1 MIELPKGSDKS
12 DRGWGCV
19 MPEKQRQWMAR
30 FRRLRIRDRLFA
42 AMIVVSLPPLFFLG
56 FLSFN
61 IARDTLTE
69 SILESNG
76 DHLQTT
82 SEVADL
88 LFRNII
94 NLNRFIVLNDEI
106 LDDLRNSK
114 IRNSRELSEMNEL
127 TINRLQRVINS
138 NSFDTRFVDSLCIF
152 DNYYQTYCLGRPDN
166 AGKYEGPDKKT
177 LIEQSDWYREA
188 VEAQGR
194 VVFFSYN
201 VLDGSTTSFS
211 TVKLFRDPESIQGK
225 PLGLLVTNLSVSL
238 FQNVS
243 QATRDYGHF
252 VVVDATD
259 DAVHIL
265 YPEAWSGPRD
275 EAVTYDDLIAEW
287 ENEGYLVSDY
297 RNVSTGWHFI
307 HLLQKEELL
316 ARSNRIGTYT
326 GLIAALIAVVA
337 LTISYLVSGGITR
350 PLLRLKKMMV
360 DWNKGTLDFN
370 VKFNDDEVGTIGETF
385 LRVAYQNMELDA
397 RLIQAELREREAEL
411 RALQAQINPHFL
423 YNTLDSIY
431 WMTRLKKTEEAAT
444 MALALSESFKLSLNK
459 GKETIP
465 VFKEL
470 KHIEHYMT
478 IQNIRYKGRIRLEM
492 DVEPD
497 VMKYEMLKLILQP
510 LVENAV
516 YHGLEPKPGDGLI
529 RITGRQ
535 DGDELVFVVEDNG
548 VGMENIALIEQGYGL
563 RNVRERLRLYY
574 GDHCAF
580 TVWSSPGDG
589 TRIEIRFNPGKGGSV
604 HVEGGRV

>member
-1 MIELPKGSDKS
+1 MSG
-12 DRGWGCV
+12 
-19 MPEKQRQWMAR
+19 KQRKWMIR

-42 AMIVVSLPPLFFLG
+42 AMIFLSLPPLFFLG

-61 IARDTLTE
+61 VARDTLTE

-106 LDDLRNSK
+106 LGDLRNSK
-114 IRNSRELSEMNEL
+114 VRNSRELSEMNEL

-152 DNYYQTYCLGRPDN
+152 DLYYQTYCLGRPDN

-177 LIEQSDWYREA
+177 RIEQSDWYRAA

-194 VVFFSYN
+194 VLFFSYN
-201 VLDGSTTSFS
+201 VLDGTSSSFS
-211 TVKLFRDPESIQGK
+211 TVKLFRDSESIEGR
-225 PLGLLVTNLSVSL
+225 PLGLLVTNLSVSM

-252 VVVDATD
+252 VVVDATG
-259 DAVHIL
+259 DAARIL
-265 YPEAWSGPRD
+265 YPGAWSRSREQP
-275 EAVTYDDLIAEW
+275 AAYADLIARW
-287 ENEGYLVSDY
+287 EAEGYLVSDY
-297 RNVSTGWHFI
+297 RNVTTGWHFL
-307 HLLQKEELL
+307 HLVEKAELL
-316 ARSNRIGTYT
+316 AKSNRIGTYT
-326 GLIAALIAVVA
+326 GLIAVLIAVVA

-350 PLLRLKKMMV
+350 PLLQLKKMMV

-370 VKFNDDEVGTIGETF
+370 VKFKDDEVGTIGETF
-385 LRVAYQNMELDA
+385 LRVAQTNMELDA

-431 WMTRLKKTEEAAT
+431 WMARLKKTEEAAT

-470 KHIEHYMT
+470 KHVEHYMT
-478 IQNIRYKGRIRLEM
+478 IQNIRYKGRIRYEI
-492 DVEPD
+492 DVEAD
-497 VMKYEMLKLILQP
+497 VQGYEMLKLILQP

-516 YHGLEPKPGDGLI
+516 YHGLEPKMGDGLI
-529 RITGRQ
+529 RIAGRKN
-535 DGDELVFVVEDNG
+535 GDELIFIVEDDG
-548 VGMENIALIEQGYGL
+548 VGMEDATLTEQGYGL

-574 GDHCAF
+574 GSHYSF
-580 TVWSSPGDG
+580 KIRSSPGAG
-589 TRIEIRFNPGKGGSV
+589 TRIEIRFKPDRGGTM
-604 HVEGGRV
+604 HVESGRV